1 MNVLMVSVCTIKVS
15 TRTQTQPP
23 LHLPSEE
30 SELDMDVSG
39 LFEISL
45 DGESLTPPCVQS
57 PRPADIQSPVSP
69 PFSPV
74 TPVQD
79 GSSDVHLTSTP
90 LPNES
95 GVVLEETNTTP
106 LSQWHGFK
114 YVGDNID
121 KNIKPRH
128 QTLDSQ
134 GKSLHYFHYYAL
146 MDRIDLSTES
156 DEPPS
161 ETVSLTIDDILP
173 TEDDYTT
180 ILSNFATLT
189 SRVICEHIAGFA
201 PFKHLVKQH
210 IEHVHQKEMCQ
221 RSKVVKYTY

>member
-1 MNVLMVSVCTIKVS
+1 M
-15 TRTQTQPP
+15 RTQTQLP

-39 LFEISL
+39 LFDISL
-45 DGESLTPPCVQS
+45 DQS

-69 PFSPV
+69 PYSQV

-90 LPNES
+90 TPLPNES
-95 GVVLEETNTTP
+95 GVMLEETNTTP
-106 LSQWHGFK
+106 LSQWYGFK

-128 QTLDSQ
+128 QMLDSQ

-146 MDRIDLSTES
+146 MDRIDR
-156 DEPPS
+156 
-161 ETVSLTIDDILP
+161 SLH
-173 TEDDYTT
+173 
-180 ILSNFATLT
+180 SV
-189 SRVICEHIAGFA
+189 R
-201 PFKHLVKQH
+201 
-210 IEHVHQKEMCQ
+210 
-221 RSKVVKYTY
+221 